1 MEVFYIKISILNNSF
16 EMNDSVLLKLL
27 LYFYHKTF
35 MFYFLLNYRFLFILL
50 GPLGKGQQYHE
61 IGRSI
66 ATLMTDEVFIQ
77 VHWEHFF
84 PLSTPNF
91 RGSCIHGN

>member
-1 MEVFYIKISILNNSF
+1 MKCEKYENILYQILISFDMS
-16 EMNDSVLLKLL
+16 DTVLLKLFL
-27 LYFYHKTF
+27 LFCLKHF
-35 MFYFLLNYRFLFILL
+35 FFFLNYRFLFILL

-77 VHWEHFF
+77 VHWEYFL
-84 PLSTPNF
+84 PLDTPNF
-91 RGSCIHGN
+91 